1 MKKYTKKIVAVLLVM
16 SIFLLQG
23 CSLVEPETSHLVTIS
38 EDGKTLTAALKASTD
53 DGYEWQYVMEKD
65 NLTEM
70 TKNVS
75 NNMFSNTYGTT
86 YTFVAHG
93 DGENVLSLIL
103 LKDGDYDNAK
113 VFSYRLSIDGSGNIT
128 IDKEASF
135 LLGSDIKLYKRVT
148 GS

>member
-1 MKKYTKKIVAVLLVM
+1 MKRYMKKIVGILLAM
-16 SIFLLQG
+16 SILLIQG

-53 DGYEWQYVMEKD
+53 DGYEWQYILEEN
-65 NLTEM
+65 NLTEI

-86 YTFVAHG
+86 YTFTAAG
-93 DGENVLSLIL
+93 DGKNVFDLIL
-103 LKDGDYDNAK
+103 VKDGDYDNAR
-113 VFSYRLSIDGSGNIT
+113 VFSYALDVDTDGNIT
-128 IDKEASF
+128 IEKEADF
-135 LLGSDIKLYKRVT
+135 LLGSNIKLYKRVT